1 MRVPT
6 STAPTVPVSTPEAV
20 AAHAAEDHS
29 WREVVS
35 SELLQLAARWRKE
48 DVDTLARMAKDTG
61 NAMKGVWENLKEG
74 VSQALRLPVLRE
86 KIPASTREDLA
97 NLAEGLAYG
106 VGFAAAGVMAVA
118 GVAKLRAGVKKGSRQ
133 RKLDGVVDLAA
144 AATIAVSVAGLGPAR
159 AVLGPIAALLG
170 VARGGYNA
178 TVGFRALEPRT
189 EIQGVL
195 DGTRS
200 FGTFCS
206 LLSGAA
212 GPLGV
217 VAAIA
222 APIAG
227 AIQIGR
233 GYHDL
238 STGLREGD
246 NQKELS
252 GLTDIGIA
260 VGTTM
265 ALTGIGTIP
274 GIALTVAST
283 AAKVAYQFHKGSRQR
298 LDRVLDRVEPV
309 LGCAV
314 AGVDRAAEPLV
325 RRIDPL
331 RRRVV
336 DRIAKRLVP
345 QKDVATPASEG

>member
-6 STAPTVPVSTPEAV
+6 AAAPRVTAPAPG
-20 AAHAAEDHS
+20 AHDDHS

-35 SELLQLAARWRKE
+35 SELLQLAARWKKE
-48 DVDTLARMAKDTG
+48 DMDSLARMARDTG
-61 NAMKGVWENLKEG
+61 NAMKGVWENLKDG
-74 VSQALRLPVLRE
+74 LNKALRLPVLKE
-86 KIPASTREDLA
+86 KIPESTREDLVH
-97 NLAEGLAYG
+97 LAEGLAYG
-106 VGFAAAGVMAVA
+106 VGFTAAGVMGLA
-118 GVAKLRAGVKKGSRQ
+118 GVAKLRAGHRRNDRQ

-159 AVLGPIAALLG
+159 AVLGPLAALLG

-178 TVGFRALEPRT
+178 TVGYRAVEPRT

-206 LLSGAA
+206 LMSGAA

-217 VAAIA
+217 VAALA
-222 APIAG
+222 APLAG

-238 STGLREGD
+238 SAGLREGD
-246 NQKELS
+246 NKKELS

-274 GIALTVAST
+274 GIVLTVAST
-283 AAKVAYQFHKGSRQR
+283 GAKVAYQFHKGSRTR
-298 LDRVLDRVEPV
+298 LDRVLDRLEPALGRAVER
-309 LGCAV
+309 
-314 AGVDRAAEPLV
+314 VDRAAEPLT

-331 RRRVV
+331 RRKVV
-336 DRIAKRLVP
+336 DLIAKRVVP
-345 QKDVATPASEG
+345 EKPEEPTPAGKESAG